1 MKNRCRHGLHNFP
14 NLDEEI
20 AVQVRFGIRT
30 NAGGKGFEGEG
41 VCNSVL
47 DQRIPNSQHWR
58 GWDDGGVGLSLIAV
72 GPEDLSLA
80 DLFRW
85 SVERRHQWD
94 TREEPMLAAQ
104 LLIPVG

>member
-1 MKNRCRHGLHNFP
+1 MKNRCHGLHNFP

-47 DQRIPNSQHWR
+47 DQRIPNPST
-58 GWDDGGVGLSLIAV
+58 GGDGMMEGSGC
-72 GPEDLSLA
+72 P
-80 DLFRW
+80 
-85 SVERRHQWD
+85 
-94 TREEPMLAAQ
+94 
-104 LLIPVG
+104 